1 MFAGFFKRKYKEIY
15 LTFFRAGF
23 RFLSSF
29 LPREI
34 PSFFAALFH
43 YSCCFFPF
51 TVNTNYLSNLTLM
64 LLGTFLFRKNLLHN
78 LPRGNFRTLP
88 NIYGG
93 TLNKNKQYFVFAKRF
108 ITYYSRGTIYVSV
121 LPNFFVFRH
130 STM

>member
-15 LTFFRAGF
+15 LTFFTAGF
-23 RFLSSF
+23 CFLSSF

-43 YSCCFFPF
+43 YSCYFFPF
-51 TVNTNYLSNLTLM
+51 TVNANYLSNLTLM
-64 LLGTFLFRKNLLHN
+64 LLSTFLFRKNLLHN

-93 TLNKNKQYFVFAKRF
+93 TLNKNK
-108 ITYYSRGTIYVSV
+108 
-121 LPNFFVFRH
+121 
-130 STM
+130 